1 MEKKRT
7 GYLLKSVTER
17 LKKDTDY
24 MLSKKGLTFSQ
35 SRLMFFLS
43 QNGGSATQ
51 KEIEVFMDVSHP
63 TVVGLVNR
71 MEQNGFISCH
81 IDPLDRRNK
90 IVSLTEK
97 AKEAGN
103 SMLDSMKLQEQAMFR
118 GFSDED
124 RQRFDDYLFRIYTN
138 LSEKHMT
145 RL

>member
-24 MLSKKGLTFSQ
+24 MLSRKGLTFSQ